1 MQSASRNAVKPFV
14 GVVTEGS
21 PARESV
27 VATPAG
33 RIGAQ
38 TICRGAPRFWRLGCP
53 KIKSGGTLMKAP
65 PKRGFC

>member
-1 MQSASRNAVKPFV
+1 MQSASRHAVKPFV

-33 RIGAQ
+33 
-38 TICRGAPRFWRLGCP
+38 
-53 KIKSGGTLMKAP
+53 
-65 PKRGFC
+65 

>member
-1 MQSASRNAVKPFV
+1 MQSASRHAVKPFV

-38 TICRGAPRFWRLGCP
+38 TSCRGATRFWGLG
-53 KIKSGGTLMKAP
+53 
-65 PKRGFC
+65 